1 MKVTILV
8 NNLAESGLLTEHGLS
23 VLVETGTR
31 RILFDTG
38 QSETVLL
45 GNARS
50 LGAKLDRLDAVAL
63 SHAHYDHAGGL
74 GALSSIL
81 QDIPLYCATGVP
93 ERLSLPENHRFKIR
107 ASSSPQEIAE
117 GVTMTGHIRRSCPF
131 EPEPEARP
139 GESEK
144 GMTGDIMLDEQAL
157 VVECAGGLLV
167 ITGCAHPGVVNIVQT
182 AREIGRGDV
191 FALLGGFHLGGAS
204 DECIKQTIAA
214 LKDSG
219 VRRVYPA
226 HCTGEEATEHFKD
239 AFGEDCVPC
248 TGGATFSL

>member
-1 MKVTILV
+1 M
-8 NNLAESGLLTEHGLS
+8 LAEHGLS

-38 QSETVLL
+38 QSETVLFE
-45 GNARS
+45 NARS
-50 LGAKLDRLDAVAL
+50 LGIELPRLDAVVL

-81 QDIPLYCATGVP
+81 QDIPLYCATGVL
-93 ERLSLPENHRFKIR
+93 ERLSLPENNRFKIR

-117 GVTMTGHIRRSCPF
+117 GVMTTGHIRRSCSF

-144 GMTGDIMLDEQAL
+144 GMTGDVMLDEQAL
-157 VVECAGGLLV
+157 AVKCPEGLLV

-182 AREIGRGDV
+182 AQEVSKTGV
-191 FALLGGFHLGGAS
+191 YALLGGFHLGGAS
-204 DECIKQTIAA
+204 DERIKQTVDA
-214 LKDSG
+214 LKDFG
-219 VRRVYPA
+219 IRQVFPA
-226 HCTGEEATEHFKD
+226 HCTGEKATEYIKD
-239 AFGEDCVPC
+239 PFGEGFVPC
-248 TGGATFSL
+248 TGGATFSFD